1 MSLKV
6 IQGFALIW
14 LFFSCNNAVRLP
26 ENTSAEV
33 SDSSALISESQSVE
47 VSTTAQEMPD
57 SNAKVVLAVLGVMQ
71 DGGRPHLGCEKSCC
85 APETLQ
91 NMNDFLVVSL
101 GIFDREH
108 AQGYMIEATP
118 DFVPQWRTF
127 KGIFPEITLKTFG
140 GIFLTHAHIGHYLG
154 LAYLGKEAF
163 NAHGTPVY
171 AMPRMAEFLKNN
183 GPWSQLVDINN
194 IKIKEINFGTSTTEL
209 NNINVTPIQVPHRDE
224 YSETAGY
231 IIKGKNKKA
240 LFIPDID
247 KVEKWDRDLS
257 QLAKEFDFLLI
268 DATFYDSKEI
278 NRDISEIPHPLVTET
293 MNLLIGLNKENR
305 NKVYFIHMNH
315 TNMMLDPN
323 SELSKLITSKGFNIA
338 RLGQKLYL

>member
-1 MSLKV
+1 MIRV
-6 IQGFALIW
+6 INLVTFLI
-14 LFFSCNNAVRLP
+14 
-26 ENTSAEV
+26 
-33 SDSSALISESQSVE
+33 ISISVNSQSEYIYILGNTQDAGLPHIGCQHPFCEDNFNVYE
-47 VSTTAQEMPD
+47 EHYTTSIA
-57 SNAKVVLAVLGVMQ
+57 VVNSDLKKYIL
-71 DGGRPHLGCEKSCC
+71 
-85 APETLQ
+85 
-91 NMNDFLVVSL
+91 F
-101 GIFDREH
+101 
-108 AQGYMIEATP
+108 EATP
-118 DFVPQWRTF
+118 DITF
-127 KGIFPEITLKTFG
+127 QLNNLKKNIFDEFLLPESIY
-140 GIFLTHAHIGHYLG
+140 ITHAHIGHYTGLMYFGREALG
-154 LAYLGKEAF
+154 AKDLMVKVL
-163 NAHGTPVY
+163 
-171 AMPRMAEFLKNN
+171 PRMSNFLQNN

-194 IKIKEINFGTSTTEL
+194 IKIKEINFGSSTKEL
-209 NNINVTPIQVPHRDE
+209 ANIDITPVKVPHRDE

-247 KVEKWDRDLS
+247 KWEKWDRDLS

-293 MNLLIGLNKENR
+293 IDLLSGLNTENR
-305 NKVYFIHMNH
+305 SKVYFIHMNH

>member
-1 MSLKV
+1 LIRV
-6 IQGFALIW
+6 INLVTFLI
-14 LFFSCNNAVRLP
+14 
-26 ENTSAEV
+26 
-33 SDSSALISESQSVE
+33 ISISVNSQSEYIYILGNTQDAGLPHIGCQHPFCEDNFNVYE
-47 VSTTAQEMPD
+47 EHYTTSIA
-57 SNAKVVLAVLGVMQ
+57 VVNTDLKKYIL
-71 DGGRPHLGCEKSCC
+71 
-85 APETLQ
+85 
-91 NMNDFLVVSL
+91 F
-101 GIFDREH
+101 
-108 AQGYMIEATP
+108 EATP
-118 DFVPQWRTF
+118 DITF
-127 KGIFPEITLKTFG
+127 QLNNLKKNIFDEFLLPESIY
-140 GIFLTHAHIGHYLG
+140 ITHAHIGHYTGLMYFGREALG
-154 LAYLGKEAF
+154 SKELI
-163 NAHGTPVY
+163 VRVL
-171 AMPRMAEFLKNN
+171 PRMSNFLQNN

-194 IKIKEINFGTSTTEL
+194 IKIKEINFGSSTKEL
-209 NNINVTPIQVPHRDE
+209 ANINITPVKVPHRDE

-247 KVEKWDRDLS
+247 KWEKWDRDLS

-293 MNLLIGLNKENR
+293 IDLLNGLSIENR

-315 TNMMLDPN
+315 TNMMLDPD

>member
-1 MSLKV
+1 MIRVLNLV
-6 IQGFALIW
+6 TFLI
-14 LFFSCNNAVRLP
+14 
-26 ENTSAEV
+26 
-33 SDSSALISESQSVE
+33 ISISVNSQSEYIYILGNTQDAGLPHIGCQHPFCEDSFNVYE
-47 VSTTAQEMPD
+47 DHYTTSIA
-57 SNAKVVLAVLGVMQ
+57 VVNSDLKKYIL
-71 DGGRPHLGCEKSCC
+71 
-85 APETLQ
+85 
-91 NMNDFLVVSL
+91 F
-101 GIFDREH
+101 
-108 AQGYMIEATP
+108 EATP
-118 DFVPQWRTF
+118 DITF
-127 KGIFPEITLKTFG
+127 QLNNLKQNIFDEFLLPESIY
-140 GIFLTHAHIGHYLG
+140 ITHAHIGHYSGLMYFGREALG
-154 LAYLGKEAF
+154 ANDLMVRVL
-163 NAHGTPVY
+163 
-171 AMPRMAEFLKNN
+171 PRMSNFLQNN

-194 IKIKEINFGTSTTEL
+194 IKIKEINFGLSTKEL
-209 NNINVTPIQVPHRDE
+209 DNIYITPFQVPHRDE

-247 KVEKWDRDLS
+247 KWEKWDRDLS

>member
-1 MSLKV
+1 MSRV
-6 IQGFALIW
+6 INFVTFLI
-14 LFFSCNNAVRLP
+14 
-26 ENTSAEV
+26 
-33 SDSSALISESQSVE
+33 ISIPVNSQSEYIYILGNTQDAGLPHIGCQHPFCEDSFNVYE
-47 VSTTAQEMPD
+47 EHYTTSVA
-57 SNAKVVLAVLGVMQ
+57 VVNSDLKKYIL
-71 DGGRPHLGCEKSCC
+71 
-85 APETLQ
+85 
-91 NMNDFLVVSL
+91 F
-101 GIFDREH
+101 
-108 AQGYMIEATP
+108 EATP
-118 DFVPQWRTF
+118 DITF
-127 KGIFPEITLKTFG
+127 QLNNLKKNIFDEFLLPESIY
-140 GIFLTHAHIGHYLG
+140 ITHAHVGHYTGLMYFGREALG
-154 LAYLGKEAF
+154 AKELM
-163 NAHGTPVY
+163 VKVL
-171 AMPRMAEFLKNN
+171 PRLSNFLQNN

-194 IKIKEINFGTSTTEL
+194 IKIKEINFGSSTKEL
-209 NNINVTPIQVPHRDE
+209 ANIDITPVKVPHRDE

-247 KVEKWDRDLS
+247 KWEKWDRDLS

-293 MNLLIGLNKENR
+293 IDLLSGLNTENR
-305 NKVYFIHMNH
+305 SKVYFIHMNH